1 MYGRLSY
8 FALLILVVVFT
19 GCSGSSGSAT
29 GGSGSNTYRTS
40 FAATTGETIVRV
52 ANEALLTRYGY
63 RFQREV
69 ATSEDILYETEWKD
83 QAALRDEQAQGYSFA
98 RTRITITAR
107 PRNRASGVATFS
119 SRFVAETELR
129 SQGGIDW
136 VKMPMTEMREEYIK
150 EIADY
155 FKNELLR
162 TRR

>member
-1 MYGRLSY
+1 MHGRLSY
-8 FALLILVVVFT
+8 FALFIVLAVFT
-19 GCSGSSGSAT
+19 GCSGSGSSAG
-29 GGSGSNTYRTS
+29 GGSSTYRTS
-40 FAATTGETIVRV
+40 LTTTDGETIVRV
-52 ANEALLTRYGY
+52 VNEALLTRYGY

-83 QAALRDEQAQGYSFA
+83 LTATRDEQAQGYSFA

-107 PRNRASGVATFS
+107 PRSRASAGATFS

-129 SQGGIDW
+129 AQGGLDW
-136 VKMPMTEMREEYIK
+136 VKMPMTEMREDYIK

-155 FKNELLR
+155 VKNELLR